1 MLCLQNIGPVQVHD
15 DVLDRS
21 SSFAFSNFEL
31 SDVFHNATPSGRFDS
46 ADALFRF
53 ITPEL
58 SIMYGDVK
66 FELSILTEKLL
77 ATTEASAGVTDDKLQ
92 TCSSNSE
99 RSDKSHLSII
109 SRDSDRK
116 ESISAVS
123 DASELASGFHD
134 ALMQDESSYAEL
146 DTDYAESEIL
156 GDSDCCE
163 KEYSE
168 HENPSMT
175 SVGCI
180 SAQLKVEVLY
190 NESPDGS
197 LHYKPF
203 IQPCADL
210 PSDSTNAEVLRSGMD
225 IEPVNE
231 HIDVVILS
239 GDALGLKS
247 VQMNEKAADPRQ
259 VELPLDLQNVQVPV
273 GYAAGSLPGNL
284 SKQISGDV
292 LPDQLIFFGPS

>member
-1 MLCLQNIGPVQVHD
+1 MKWNI
-15 DVLDRS
+15 
-21 SSFAFSNFEL
+21 FS
-31 SDVFHNATPSGRFDS
+31 
-46 ADALFRF
+46 
-53 ITPEL
+53 
-58 SIMYGDVK
+58 
-66 FELSILTEKLL
+66 LL
-77 ATTEASAGVTDDKLQ
+77 YLQ
-92 TCSSNSE
+92 TLKKKKKKIE
-99 RSDKSHLSII
+99 LA
-109 SRDSDRK
+109 
-116 ESISAVS
+116 AVS

-146 DTDYAESEIL
+146 DADYAESEIL

-197 LHYKPF
+197 LHCKPF

-231 HIDVVILS
+231 HIDAVILS

-259 VELPLDLQNVQVPV
+259 VELPPDLQNVQVPV
-273 GYAAGSLPGNL
+273 GYAGGSLPENL

-292 LPDQLIFFGPS
+292 LPDQLIFFFLTFSWSKLSLLVSMLFMMPHPLSYSSILVPSKEFSCGVVAKKFKCRTEQRDILFAYNRDSSSFRFLGKFMFLVV